1 MKPVLEIIF
10 EDEHYIAINKP
21 AGVLVHRTD
30 LAKEEEDLLAVQLLR
45 DQIGQQVSPI
55 HRIDRPTSGVL
66 MFGKNAEATSLLQTL
81 FPTEQIKK
89 YYLCLVRG
97 YMDEHGI
104 IDHPL
109 KKKLYG
115 ELQDARTEYWKLVQ
129 IEIPFA
135 SSARYPTSRYSL
147 VKAYPRTGRMHQI
160 RRHMAHA
167 RHYIIGDNTHGDN
180 KQNIF
185 FRKEFGLYNMLLH
198 AWQIE
203 FTHPFSGQKV
213 KIEAGLPD
221 YFLQIM
227 ETISIPMPNSN

>member
-1 MKPVLEIIF
+1 LKPVLEILF

-21 AGVLVHRTD
+21 AGVLVHRTN
-30 LAKEEEDLLAVQLLR
+30 LAKDEEDFLAVQLLR
-45 DQIGQQVSPI
+45 DQIKQQVSPI

-66 MFGKNAEATSLLQTL
+66 LFGKNAEATFLLQTL

-97 YMDEHGI
+97 YLDEHGI
-104 IDHPL
+104 INHPL

-115 ELQDARTEYWKLVQ
+115 ELQDARTEYWKLDQ
-129 IEIPFA
+129 IEIPLA

-160 RRHMAHA
+160 RRHLAHV
-167 RHYIIGDNTHGDN
+167 RHYIIGDSTHGDN

-185 FRKEFGLYNMLLH
+185 FRKEFGLNNMLLH
-198 AWQIE
+198 AWQVE
-203 FTHPFSGQKV
+203 FIHPFSKEKV

-227 ETISIPMPNSN
+227 EKISIPKPY